1 MGFRRAS
8 ILFRRRAASPPP
20 GADDS
25 AILLSDLLQTPAA
38 DVRVRPV
45 ALRSLA
51 DQRRDVLAPYPLL
64 TWIDHALR
72 RSERSLMIMVAVV
85 FGWWLIDGYGR
96 DWWHARYNAQPAVA
110 ALPAVPTPA
119 AAPAA
124 ITANLGAS
132 LPVVDDRWSR
142 PAVTLDYIAPARSYV
157 PPQQPTPAPAV
168 AAPAI
173 DLRPTHLSIPK
184 IGLDSSVVEVFVQ
197 GGAWQVADYAVGYHH
212 ATGIVGRSNVVMA
225 GHKGT
230 RGAVF
235 RRLEELTSGDQ
246 IVVEAAGQRYEYRVR
261 STGNVWPQQIDV
273 MFPTEQPQLT
283 LLTCTNWDTQRFVV
297 FADYLGPMPAPAVAG
312 GT

>member
-1 MGFRRAS
+1 M
-8 ILFRRRAASPPP
+8 LFCRRAASTSA
-20 GADDS
+20 GADES
-25 AILLSDLLQTPAA
+25 TLLLSDLLQAPTT

-51 DQRRDVLAPYPLL
+51 DQRREVLAPYPLR
-64 TWIDHALR
+64 TWVDHALR
-72 RSERSLMIMVAVV
+72 RGERGLMIVVAIV

-96 DWWHARYNAQPAVA
+96 DWWHARYATRPAAVA
-110 ALPAVPTPA
+110 AVPAVPIPA
-119 AAPAA
+119 ALVAE
-124 ITANLGAS
+124 LGAS

-142 PAVTLDYIAPARSYV
+142 PSVELDYIAPARTYV
-157 PPQQPTPAPAV
+157 PPQQPTPAPA
-168 AAPAI
+168 APAPAI
-173 DLRPTHLSIPK
+173 DLRPTRLTIPK
-184 IGLDSSVVEVFVQ
+184 IELDSAVIEVFVQ
-197 GGAWQVADYAVGYHH
+197 DGAWQVADYAVGYHH
-212 ATGIVGRSNVVMA
+212 ATGLVGRSNVVLA

-235 RRLEELTSGDQ
+235 RRLEELAPGDQ

-261 STGNVWPQQIDV
+261 STDRVWPQQVEV
-273 MFPTEQPQLT
+273 MFPTEQPQMT